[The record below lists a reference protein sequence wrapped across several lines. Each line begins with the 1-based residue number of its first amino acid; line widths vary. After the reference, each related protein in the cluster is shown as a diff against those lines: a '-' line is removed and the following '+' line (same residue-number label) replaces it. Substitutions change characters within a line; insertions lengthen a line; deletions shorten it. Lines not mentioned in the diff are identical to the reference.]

1 MHASAF
7 TRTAL
12 SLAVV
17 GLSVGTAHSAGFQLL
32 EQNASGLGNA
42 YAGSAAIAENASTVH
57 YNPAGMS
64 FLPGVNVSA
73 GFSLVRPSFKFTDN
87 GNSRDPLAMGGRP
100 PSGGNGGDAGGKFV
114 PVPNGAITWQLNDR
128 WHVGVHAGG
137 PFGLATTYND
147 NWAGQ
152 YHSKHFAIKTYNINP
167 SVSYRVNDMFS
178 LGLGVNYQWIDAE
191 YTKTQVVDRG
201 AARGAKVKMDGGAW
215 GWNVGAMMQAT
226 PDTRIGISYR
236 SKVRHKASGTTTVDD
251 IGRFKA
257 NADVALPDTAIF
269 SVMHN
274 LNARWTLL
282 GDVSW
287 TGWSSIPELKIRNAG
302 AQGDTLK
309 LEFRDTWRVALGAN
323 YKLTEQWKLKG
334 GVAFDQSPVHETRYR
349 PTSLPDNNRWW
360 LSAGVQYQYSPSTT
374 IDVGYSH
381 LILRKTKIDNDG
393 ESLVTKG
400 RVAGDYKGN
409 GNIIGV
415 QLTSRF

>member
-1 MHASAF
+1 MHARAF

-17 GLSVGTAHSAGFQLL
+17 GACASTVHAAGFQLL

-73 GFSLVRPSFKFTDN
+73 GFSLIRPSFKFTDN
-87 GNSRDPLAMGGRP
+87 GNSRDPAAMGGRP
-100 PSGGNGGDAGGKFV
+100 PTGGNGGDAGGKFV
-114 PVPNGAITWQLNDR
+114 PVPNGAATWQLNDR
-128 WHVGVHAGG
+128 WHLGIHAGG
-137 PFGLATTYND
+137 PFGLATTYNND
-147 NWAGQ
+147 WAGQ
-152 YHSKHFAIKTYNINP
+152 YHSKHFAIKTYNVNP
-167 SVSYRVNDMFS
+167 SVSYRVNDMLA
-178 LGLGVNYQWIDAE
+178 LGFGVNYQWIDAE
-191 YTKTQVVDRG
+191 YTKTAVV
-201 AARGAKVKMDGGAW
+201 AQNVARGAKVKIDGGAW
-215 GWNVGAMMQAT
+215 GWNVGGMLQAT
-226 PDTRIGISYR
+226 PDTRIGVSYR
-236 SKVRHKASGTTTVDD
+236 SRVRHKASGSTTIDD
-251 IGRFKA
+251 RGRFDAKA
-257 NADVALPDTAIF
+257 NVALPDTAIL

-287 TGWSSIPELKIRNAG
+287 TGWSSIPELNIRNTTVP
-302 AQGDTLK
+302 GDTLK
-309 LEFRDTWRVALGAN
+309 LEFRDTWRVALGAT
-323 YKLTEQWKLKG
+323 YKATERWRIKG
-334 GVAFDQSPVHETRYR
+334 GVAFDQSPVHEARYR

-360 LSAGVQYQYSPSTT
+360 LSAGVQYQFSPATT
-374 IDVGYSH
+374 IDVGYSY
-381 LILRKTKIDNDG
+381 LLLRKTKIDNNG
-393 ESLVTKG
+393 EDLLKKG